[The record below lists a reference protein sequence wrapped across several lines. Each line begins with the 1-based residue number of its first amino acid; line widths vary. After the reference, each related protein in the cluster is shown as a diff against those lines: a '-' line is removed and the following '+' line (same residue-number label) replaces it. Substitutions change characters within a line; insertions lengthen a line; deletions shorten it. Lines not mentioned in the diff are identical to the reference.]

1 MARPIESLSKES
13 FWSRLSE
20 KAAANRV
27 PYEAMIE
34 LTYGCNLRCVHCFNP
49 THQAK
54 GELPTA
60 QVLAILD
67 QLAEVGCLSLGF
79 TGGEIF
85 TRRDLFEIFGYAK
98 AKGFAITIL
107 TNATLITEERA
118 ERLRALRPEHVD
130 VSIYGATAETY
141 ERVTRVPGSFER
153 FLTGVA
159 LLRERA
165 IPLIIKMP
173 VMTLN
178 RHEVEQARALVEG
191 WGIKFVYCSDIHPRV
206 DGSLEPLQ
214 YRLTPQEV
222 IQVDRAMGGSPS
234 RDRRGK
240 GTGGRCQAAGPLFT
254 CKCGQNSVAVTP
266 YGRMNLCVVFP
277 VPGYDLRTG
286 TVSDGWKTLVEFV
299 DAANTDPGEAYECP
313 TCTLEDR
320 CRQGPVNAWLERGA
334 LAPCLPYF
342 KELAALERA
351 VPDQGGGERLSA
363 R

>member
-1 MARPIESLSKES
+1 MTKPIEILSKES
-13 FWSRLSE
+13 FWSRLAK

-54 GELPTA
+54 GELSTA
-60 QVLAILD
+60 KVLAILD

-85 TRRDLFEIFGYAK
+85 TRADVFEIFGYAR
-98 AKGFAITIL
+98 AKGFAITML
-107 TNATLITEERA
+107 TNGTLVTAERA
-118 ERLRALRPEHVD
+118 ERIRALRPDHVEI
-130 VSIYGATAETY
+130 SIYGATAETY
-141 ERVTRVPGSFER
+141 ERVTRVPGSFKR
-153 FLTGVA
+153 FLTGVT

-178 RHEVEQARALVEG
+178 RHEVQQARALVEG

-222 IQVDRAMGGSPS
+222 IQVDRAMGRSEK
-234 RDRRGK
+234 RRTREGASS
-240 GTGGRCQAAGPLFT
+240 GETCGATGRLFT
-254 CKCGQNSVAVTP
+254 CKCGQNSLAVTP
-266 YGRMNLCVVFP
+266 YGRMNLCVILP
-277 VPGYDLRTG
+277 VPGYDLQRG
-286 TVSDGWKTLVEFV
+286 TVSDAWKTLVEFV
-299 DAANTDPGEAYECP
+299 DVANADPGEAYECP
-313 TCTLEDR
+313 TCTLQDR

-334 LAPCLPYF
+334 LAPCLPHF
-342 KELAALERA
+342 KELARLEKA
-351 VPDQGGGERLSA
+351 ADEGC
-363 R
+363 